1 MQTRSARAKPWLAKS
16 PGATTPSLS
25 RRAGSAS
32 DRTQLAA
39 DILNEDRVAL
49 AARLRDPGD
58 DPPPNYFRES
68 TAVDDEPCASPLQP
82 LFHLAHMPPS
92 LNVSRLFGVKA
103 TAKECNYDV
112 GHVVGV
118 SEPEEWREIC
128 TLQTVGSNL
137 APTQITFINTLT
149 QEWLGACVK
158 ISRFLISMQS

>member
-58 DPPPNYFRES
+58 DPPPNYFRET
-68 TAVDDEPCASPLQP
+68 TAVDDEPCACP
-82 LFHLAHMPPS
+82 LFTPHFTKLTCRPVSTFPASLASKRPQRKITMSGTWSVSASRKSGGKYALSKRWDATWRQHRSHL
-92 LNVSRLFGVKA
+92 
-103 TAKECNYDV
+103 
-112 GHVVGV
+112 
-118 SEPEEWREIC
+118 
-128 TLQTVGSNL
+128 
-137 APTQITFINTLT
+137 
-149 QEWLGACVK
+149 
-158 ISRFLISMQS
+158 